1 MCDQAPPCP
10 RCGTET
16 GHQWMVFHRQP
27 GAEPVLGAIARGGIC
42 QLCQRKLAE
51 CLCLRCGGGA
61 CGECGG
67 ESHQLTPRES
77 SPRSVHNV
85 ACNCP
90 GCRPDLHGSW
100 ESESSWQNVNEPRDM
115 TLCGYAAWDNA
126 SGSYSRRPAAEPGL
140 PEDASGDSSSSEPTS
155 GCSGSSPNVPDQRD
169 SWPRRDHILG
179 RAALLRRSPPV
190 LSGRPDWVVLSDPD
204 PCGRLPTGEAAPE
217 LVADVLSRVTP
228 GGG

>member
-1 MCDQAPPCP
+1 MRATPLPP
-10 RCGTET
+10 
-16 GHQWMVFHRQP
+16 
-27 GAEPVLGAIARGGIC
+27 GGSC
-42 QLCQRKLAE
+42 E
-51 CLCLRCGGGA
+51 EYGGKP
-61 CGECGG
+61 
-67 ESHQLTPRES
+67 HQLTPRES

-115 TLCGYAAWDNA
+115 TLCVYAAWDNA

-140 PEDASGDSSSSEPTS
+140 PEDASGDSSSSSEPTS
-155 GCSGSSPNVPDQRD
+155 GCFGSSPNVLDQRD